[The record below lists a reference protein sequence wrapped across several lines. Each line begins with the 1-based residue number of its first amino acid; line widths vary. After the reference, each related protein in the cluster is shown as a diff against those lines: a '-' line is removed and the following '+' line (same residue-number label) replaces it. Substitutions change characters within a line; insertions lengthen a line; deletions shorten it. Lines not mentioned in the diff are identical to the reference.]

1 MAVVKYYYPLTL
13 TTIMKKL
20 SILTIILMTSICS
33 YSQDEIIPVPDYV
46 NTLYVITPDG
56 LKALEKQE
64 ASTKTKLKAATFI
77 PYAGLLAG
85 GTRSSVVLIG
95 TKSSVRF
102 NTTDIRF
109 IYEPSVMVDPEQ
121 NIKVIPLVSNE
132 FKEQREVQ
140 TGTSSNFR
148 AKGNEI
154 PKVPFSFKKYKDKY
168 IIIELKDLPQGE
180 YGIIL
185 GSMAQ
190 TNAELKFQLFGI
202 D

>member
-1 MAVVKYYYPLTL
+1 
-13 TTIMKKL
+13 MKKL
-20 SILTIILMTSICS
+20 TILAIILFTSV
-33 YSQDEIIPVPDYV
+33 YAHSQEEIIPVPDYV
-46 NTLYVITPDG
+46 NTLYVITPEG

-77 PYAGLLAG
+77 PYAGLFAG

-102 NTTDIRF
+102 NSSDIRF

-121 NIKVIPLVSNE
+121 SIKVIPLVSNE

-140 TGTSSNFR
+140 TGSSSNFR
-148 AKGNEI
+148 AKGNEVPKI
-154 PKVPFSFKKYKDKY
+154 PFTYKKYKDKY
-168 IIIELKDLPQGE
+168 IIIELIGLPQGE

-185 GSMAQ
+185 GSMEQ

>member
-1 MAVVKYYYPLTL
+1 
-13 TTIMKKL
+13 MKKL
-20 SILTIILMTSICS
+20 TILAIILLTTVYS
-33 YSQDEIIPVPDYV
+33 YSQEEIIPVPDYV

-102 NTTDIRF
+102 NTSDIRF

-140 TGTSSNFR
+140 TGSSSNFR

-154 PKVPFSFKKYKDKY
+154 PKVPFTFKKYKEY
-168 IIIELKDLPQGE
+168 YTEEEL
-180 YGIIL
+180 Y
-185 GSMAQ
+185 
-190 TNAELKFQLFGI
+190 ELYLKENL

>member
-1 MAVVKYYYPLTL
+1 
-13 TTIMKKL
+13 MKKIT
-20 SILTIILMTSICS
+20 ILTFILLASFVS
-33 YSQDEIIPVPDYV
+33 YSQEEIIPVPDYV
-46 NTLYVITPDG
+46 NTLYVITPEG

-121 NIKVIPLVSNE
+121 SIKVIPLVSNE

-140 TGTSSNFR
+140 TGSSSNFR
-148 AKGNEI
+148 AKGNEVPKI
-154 PKVPFSFKKYKDKY
+154 PFTYKKYKDKF
-168 IIIELKDLPQGE
+168 IIIELKGLPQGE

-185 GSMAQ
+185 GSMEQ

>member
-1 MAVVKYYYPLTL
+1 
-13 TTIMKKL
+13 MKKL
-20 SILTIILMTSICS
+20 SILAIILLTSVYS
-33 YSQDEIIPVPDYV
+33 YSQEEVIAVPDYV
-46 NTLYVITPDG
+46 NTLYVITPEG

-77 PYAGLLAG
+77 PYAGLFAG

-102 NTTDIRF
+102 NTSEIRF

-121 NIKVIPLVSNE
+121 SIKVIPLVSNE

-140 TGTSSNFR
+140 TGSSSNFR
-148 AKGNEI
+148 AKGNEVPKI
-154 PKVPFSFKKYKDKY
+154 PFTYKKYKEKY
-168 IIIELKDLPQGE
+168 IIIELKGLPQGE

-185 GSMAQ
+185 GSMEQ

>member
-1 MAVVKYYYPLTL
+1 
-13 TTIMKKL
+13 MKKL
-20 SILTIILMTSICS
+20 TILAIILLTSVYT
-33 YSQDEIIPVPDYV
+33 YSQEEVIPVPDFV
-46 NTLYVITPDG
+46 NTLYVITADG

-77 PYAGLLAG
+77 PYAGLFAG

-102 NTTDIRF
+102 NTSDIRF
-109 IYEPSVMVDPEQ
+109 IYEPSVMVDHEQ
-121 NIKVIPLVSNE
+121 SIKVIPLVSNE

-140 TGTSSNFR
+140 TGSSSNFR
-148 AKGNEI
+148 AKGNEVPKI
-154 PKVPFSFKKYKDKY
+154 PFTYKKYKEKY
-168 IIIELKDLPQGE
+168 IIIELKGLPQGE

-185 GSMAQ
+185 GSMEQ